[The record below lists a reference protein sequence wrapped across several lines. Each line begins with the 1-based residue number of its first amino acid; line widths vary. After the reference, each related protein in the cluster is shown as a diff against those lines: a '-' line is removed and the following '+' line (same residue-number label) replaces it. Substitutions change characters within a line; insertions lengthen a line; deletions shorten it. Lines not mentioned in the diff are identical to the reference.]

1 MTFADLSKIEQ
12 AIGRRLPESY
22 RDFMM
27 RYPEEL
33 ASIAGDF
40 EFLADADRIVQ
51 LNEDLRRM
59 PFYQGKNWPDRL
71 LAIGEN
77 GCGDYYF
84 LDMRDPSGAVLFVD
98 HETMEHQ
105 TLAPNVEEWAP
116 KLMHE
121 LRP

>member
-1 MTFADLSKIEQ
+1 MTVTDLTKIEQ
-12 AIGRRLPESY
+12 AIGQHLPTSY
-22 RDFMM
+22 RDFMT

-51 LNEDLRRM
+51 LNDDLRRM
-59 PFYQGKNWPDRL
+59 PFYQGKSWPDRL

-84 LDMRDPSGAVLFVD
+84 LDLRDASGAVLFVD
-98 HETMEHQ
+98 HETMDYQ
-105 TLAPNVEEWAP
+105 TLASNVEEWAP
-116 KLMHE
+116 KLMQE